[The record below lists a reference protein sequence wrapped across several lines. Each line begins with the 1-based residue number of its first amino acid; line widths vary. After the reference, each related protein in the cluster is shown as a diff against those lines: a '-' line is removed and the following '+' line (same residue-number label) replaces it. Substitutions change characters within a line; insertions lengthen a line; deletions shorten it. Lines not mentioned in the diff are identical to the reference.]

1 MIKFVIARHD
11 TDGFDA
17 FFNKSK
23 FKFNHP
29 IVHITNEHLTQNNLP
44 NSIFQKYNLGI
55 EYYQSNG
62 LDDNDI
68 VVFCHADV
76 TVLDEAYNEKLE
88 YAFSKLNI
96 DVAGVI
102 GTTHL
107 FDSAGWWLCDQQFH
121 RGHLIQWQD
130 DTNKYHMNR
139 VAGNFTDLAV
149 VDGLFMAV
157 RGSLLKKQKFDVETF
172 PTSYDFYDYDFC
184 LTALE
189 NGSNVGVL
197 DILVE
202 HKSAGMGIFNESWK
216 NNKDIFINKWIN
228 KGYQFPI
235 SVNSFKR

>member
-1 MIKFVIARHD
+1 M
-11 TDGFDA
+11 
-17 FFNKSK
+17 
-23 FKFNHP
+23 
-29 IVHITNEHLTQNNLP
+29 
-44 NSIFQKYNLGI
+44 
-55 EYYQSNG
+55 
-62 LDDNDI
+62 
-68 VVFCHADV
+68 
-76 TVLDEAYNEKLE
+76 E